1 MANIFI
7 VNHAISGP
15 YTQCFSTY
23 HHTEEEGQEFYDW
36 CMESA
41 SEDPNMIE
49 LIRLD
54 TETLE
59 ATTIH
64 HWEGTIDDLDEDE
77 VYAGHVGGEYEEE
90 D

>member
-1 MANIFI
+1 MAQIFI

-54 TETLE
+54 TETLVK
-59 ATTIH
+59 TTIH
-64 HWEGTIDDLDEDE
+64 HWEGNLDDLEGERDYEDDGIVE
-77 VYAGHVGGEYEEE
+77 GSP
-90 D
+90 

>member
-1 MANIFI
+1 MAQIFI

-54 TETLE
+54 TETLVK
-59 ATTIH
+59 TTIH
-64 HWEGTIDDLDEDE
+64 HWEGTAADIEEDEDDGICE
-77 VYAGHVGGEYEEE
+77 GGP
-90 D
+90 

>member
-64 HWEGTIDDLDEDE
+64 HWEGPAADI
-77 VYAGHVGGEYEEE
+77 EE
-90 D
+90 DDDEGIVEGSP